1 MECIER
7 SNILPGSGIHRFKLF
22 DAYVR
27 SVRHYVD
34 VHKRLRA
41 LGQHSLLL
49 ARECVECGRNQC
61 IFNRVELHN
70 GVRATS
76 CGTHSEFACQ
86 RFAQRIKGPDS
97 QLECLERRD
106 ELSRPGLHEFI
117 VQHTGVRS
125 VGYYLHID
133 TCQRARRPDVALLA
147 RERDRLRRDKRMVSR
162 LELQN
167 TQELML

>member
-1 MECIER
+1 MECLER
-7 SNILPGSGIHRFKLF
+7 GNFLPGSGIHRFRLI

-34 VHKRLRA
+34 VHKRFRA
-41 LGQHSLLL
+41 VGHHTLLL
-49 ARECVECGRNQC
+49 ARECVECGRNQR

-106 ELSRPGLHEFI
+106 ELSRSGLHEF
-117 VQHTGVRS
+117 GVYHARIRS
-125 VGYYLHID
+125 VGYHLHIHN
-133 TCQRARRPDVALLA
+133 CQRARRPDVALLA